1 MMSKR
6 ILSLFVVI
14 AMFFTLSICVSAEKL
29 TADDFDLHVNIPGA
43 EAFSPFTMS
52 FNLFTEGGSW
62 IANKSL
68 YVSEPGTYIIKF
80 PVKYEIGVNFKIV
93 STTGLVEFDYYGSKF
108 RTYEAC
114 LMETYV
120 YRDENGTLHI
130 CDDAYIVAKPITST
144 YEYKVERFV
153 NDRGITSDTD
163 YLIWVSK
170 ANFKVN
176 VFCVDKGKWKYVKDI
191 DCSIG
196 AKNTPTVT
204 GEFVYHQQ
212 QPRWQYDGYYVGP
225 IMRFYRG
232 YAIHTT
238 LINNNGT
245 DRDARV
251 GKMISHGCV
260 RVRPNDMQWLIDYV
274 PLNTK
279 VYVTNE

>member
-1 MMSKR
+1 MVKR
-6 ILSLFVVI
+6 IFSLLI
-14 AMFFTLSICVSAEKL
+14 AIAIIFTVSICVSAEKL
-29 TADDFDLHVNIPGA
+29 TADDFALYVNIPDT
-43 EAFSPFTMS
+43 EVFSPFTMS
-52 FNLFTEGGSW
+52 FNLFTEGNSW

-68 YVSEPGTYIIKF
+68 YVSEPGTYVIKF
-80 PVKYEIGVNFKIV
+80 PIKYEIGVNFKIV
-93 STTGLVEFDYYGSKF
+93 STAGLVEFDYYGSKF
-108 RTYEAC
+108 LTYEAC
-114 LMETYV
+114 LMETYA
-120 YRDENGTLHI
+120 YRDEEGVLHI
-130 CDDAYIVAKPITST
+130 CDDSYIIAKPLTAT
-144 YEYKVERFV
+144 YEYKAEKFV
-153 NDRGITSDTD
+153 NDRSIISDTD

-170 ANFKVN
+170 SNFKVN
-176 VFCVDKGKWKYVKDI
+176 VFCVNNGNWKYVKDI

-225 IMRFYRG
+225 IMRFYKG

-260 RVRPNDMQWLIDYV
+260 RVRPNDMQWLVDYI